1 MARSITV
8 IPAKEPTMLVNGQ
21 QTEFKKKVAAYCRVS
36 TDQEEQLSSY
46 ENQVR
51 YYTEI
56 ITRNPDYELVDIY
69 ADEGISG
76 TNTKKRDDFNRM
88 IADCRTG
95 KIDLII
101 TKSISRFARNTL
113 DCLNYVRELKELGV
127 GIRFEKENIDT
138 LDEIGRASCRERV

>member
-21 QTEFKKKVAAYCRVS
+21 QIELKKKVAAYCRVS

-56 ITRNPDYELVDIY
+56 ITRNPDYELADIY

-88 IADCRTG
+88 IEDCRG
-95 KIDLII
+95 
-101 TKSISRFARNTL
+101 
-113 DCLNYVRELKELGV
+113 
-127 GIRFEKENIDT
+127 
-138 LDEIGRASCRERV
+138 GR